1 MHRKAALENVSSATI
16 ERKLMSTKTTLKR
29 ISLVAVAAMGFGLLS
44 VVPSSA
50 TSQADTLTLST
61 ATSSVTVGT
70 AATTTL
76 TQAFT
81 GLGGDTMTVTASVSS
96 APTGNS
102 TVPALTVNQASN
114 TNASTSVSG
123 GLVGTTTDTGSAT
136 AYNAASGVYTVT
148 LPTTAIAG
156 TYVIKFTAAV
166 VSPNTGTVNAAAQT
180 WTVTVAAEGPATSAD
195 STWGL
200 AAGTTGPTLG
210 THTAISTAK
219 TVATSQA
226 ATILVNPLKS
236 GGAALNAAIKL
247 SATVSGPGTL
257 VFGSSTSLG
266 TSGTGRA
273 ITAGTAG
280 QYYLG
285 VFSDGT
291 AGVATV
297 TITEPGG
304 AVLATATVNF
314 ADSLASYTL
323 TPTNTITPDNGSD
336 VVTIAGKDAAGTTAA
351 LGTYYLTSS
360 NTAVAT
366 VPTSGTAGTFTVTGV
381 GVGTSV
387 ITVANASSSPT
398 ITKTYTV
405 TVGKHTIKT
414 LSMTTDAASYASGG
428 AVVVTVTA
436 LGSDGLP
443 VGDGTYTAF
452 SSAVTSN
459 LAVQGTL
466 PTSSIAFV
474 GGKKTYTIYAPAQD
488 GTVTL
493 TGTEGSSTDNV
504 IANGSTAAAT
514 ITVAFDSVNAGSSA
528 AVDAANAATDAA
540 NYAADAADA
549 ATTAAQ
555 EATAAAQAAQDS
567 ADAATAAVVALG
579 LRVDTL
585 MASVRAQLTSL
596 SNLLVRIIKK
606 THA

>member
-1 MHRKAALENVSSATI
+1 
-16 ERKLMSTKTTLKR
+16 MSTKTTLKR
-29 ISLVAVAAMGFGLLS
+29 ISLVAVAAMGLGLLS

-50 TSQADTLTLST
+50 TSQADTLTLAN

-70 AATTTL
+70 AATNTL
-76 TQAFT
+76 TQSFT
-81 GLGGDTMTVTASVSS
+81 GLGGDTMTVTASLSS

-102 TVPALTVNQASN
+102 TVPTLTVNQASN

-123 GLVGTTTDTGSAT
+123 LVGTTADTASAT
-136 AYNAASGVYTVT
+136 VYNAASGVYTVT
-148 LPTTAIAG
+148 LPSTAIAG
-156 TYVIKFTAAV
+156 TYVVKFTAAV
-166 VSPNTGTVNAAAQT
+166 VSPNAGTVNAAVQT

-195 STWGL
+195 STWGM
-200 AAGTTGPTLG
+200 ASGTTAPTLG
-210 THTAISTAK
+210 TKTAITSAK
-219 TVATSQA
+219 TIGTSQA
-226 ATILVNPLKS
+226 ATILVNPLKA
-236 GGAALNAAIKL
+236 GGVALTAAIKL

-257 VFGSSTSLG
+257 AFGSSTSLG
-266 TSGTGRA
+266 TAGAGRA

-291 AGVATV
+291 SGVATV

-314 ADSLASYTL
+314 ADALASYTL
-323 TPTNTITPDNGSD
+323 TPTNTVTKIGGTD
-336 VVTIAGKDAAGTTAA
+336 VVTIAGKDAAGITAA
-351 LGTYYLTSS
+351 LGTYYVSS
-360 NTAVAT
+360 SSTAVAT
-366 VPTSGTAGTFTVTGV
+366 VTTTGQTGSTFNVTGV
-381 GVGTSV
+381 AVGTAV
-387 ITVANASSSPT
+387 ITVANALTSPT

-405 TVGKHTIKT
+405 TVGKATIGT
-414 LSMTTDAASYASGG
+414 VSMTTDKTSYAAGEK
-428 AVVVTVTA
+428 VTVTVTA
-436 LGSDGLP
+436 KGSDGTA
-443 VGDGTYTAF
+443 VGDATLNAF
-452 SSAVTSN
+452 SAAVVSN
-459 LAVQGTL
+459 VAVQGTL
-466 PTSSIAFV
+466 PTAAIAFV
-474 GGKKTYTIYAPAQD
+474 GGVKTFVIYAPMSA

-493 TGTEGSSTDNV
+493 TGTEGSSTDAV
-504 IANGSTAAAT
+504 IADSTAGKT
-514 ITVAFDSVNAGSSA
+514 ITVSFDVTNPGTDA

-606 THA
+606 TKA